1 MLHSGCR
8 VWLQELPEVRLLV
21 LGRYLGLTDGRSL
34 CWSGPGSRWVGR
46 IEGTVMI
53 LGSPEARG
61 QGFQR
66 VNAALGA

>member
-1 MLHSGCR
+1 MAD
-8 VWLQELPEVRLLV
+8 
-21 LGRYLGLTDGRSL
+21 RYV
-34 CWSGPGSRWVGR
+34 GPARIPLVGR